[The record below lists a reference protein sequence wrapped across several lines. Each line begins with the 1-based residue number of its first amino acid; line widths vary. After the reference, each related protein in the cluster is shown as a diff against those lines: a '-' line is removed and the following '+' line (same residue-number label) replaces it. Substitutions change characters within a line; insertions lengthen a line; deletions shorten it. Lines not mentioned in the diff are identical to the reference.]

1 MAKAD
6 KEFYWRMQGMVY
18 ALKIAKEGSI
28 EALEKE
34 MRMRN
39 FLCAPIGCPEK
50 EVRKLYQNFSQN
62 IYVNML
68 SVMLWTLHDSF
79 GFGKSRLH
87 RLKTDYDKNTAVI
100 FDLDYMGQHY
110 VQLQDYAIELN
121 KTYDLGL
128 DVDRIASC
136 EGVYDQKDE
145 RTRMCKID
153 RVLEVLRMEGYE
165 KAAEF
170 LERKLD

>member
-18 ALKIAKEGSI
+18 ALKIANEGGI

-34 MRMRN
+34 IRMRN

-87 RLKTDYDKNTAVI
+87 RLKADYDKNTAVI

-110 VQLQDYAIELN
+110 VRLQDYAVELN
-121 KTYDLGL
+121 KSYDLGI

-136 EGVYDQKDE
+136 EDIHDQKDE
-145 RTRMCKID
+145 RTRMCQID
-153 RVLEVLRMEGYE
+153 RVLEVLRKEGYE
-165 KAAEF
+165 KAADF

>member
-18 ALKIAKEGSI
+18 ALKIVKESGV

-50 EVRKLYQNFSQN
+50 EVRKLYHTFSQN

-68 SVMLWTLHDSF
+68 STMMWTLHDTF
-79 GFGKSRLH
+79 GFGKKRLEQ
-87 RLKTDYDKNTAVI
+87 LKDAFNKNAEAI
-100 FDLDYMGQHY
+100 YDLDYMGQHY
-110 VQLQDYAIELN
+110 VRLQDYAIEVN
-121 KTYDLGL
+121 KKYDLGI
-128 DVDRIASC
+128 DVERIASC
-136 EGVYDQKDE
+136 EDVYDQRDE
-145 RTRMCKID
+145 RTRMCQID
-153 RVLEVLRMEGYE
+153 RVLEVLRREGYE

-170 LERKLD
+170 LEKKVE

>member
-1 MAKAD
+1 MAKSD
-6 KEFYWRMQGMVY
+6 KEFYWRMQGVVY
-18 ALKIAKEGSI
+18 ALKIVKEGGV

-34 MRMRN
+34 IRMRN

-50 EVRKLYQNFSQN
+50 EIRKLYQNFSQN

-79 GFGKSRLH
+79 GFGKKRLH
-87 RLKTDYDKNTAVI
+87 QLKADYDKNTAVI

-121 KTYDLGL
+121 KSYDLGL
-128 DVDRIASC
+128 DVERIASC
-136 EGVYDQKDE
+136 ESMHDQKDE
-145 RTRMCKID
+145 RTRMCQID
-153 RVLEVLRMEGYE
+153 RVLEVLRNEGFE
-165 KAAEF
+165 KAAGF
-170 LERKLD
+170 LESKLD

>member
-6 KEFYWRMQGMVY
+6 REFYWRMQGMVY
-18 ALKIAKEGSI
+18 ALKIAKEGGT

-34 MRMRN
+34 IRMRN

-50 EVRKLYQNFSQN
+50 EVRKLYHNFSQN

-68 SVMLWTLHDSF
+68 SAMMWTLHDTF
-79 GFGKSRLH
+79 GFGKTRLE
-87 RLKTDYDKNTAVI
+87 RLKDDFNRNTIAI
-100 FDLDYMGQHY
+100 MDLDYMGQHY
-110 VQLQDYAIELN
+110 VRLQDYAIELN
-121 KTYDLGL
+121 KKYNLGI

-136 EGVYDQKDE
+136 EEVYDEKDE
-145 RTRMCKID
+145 RTRMCRID